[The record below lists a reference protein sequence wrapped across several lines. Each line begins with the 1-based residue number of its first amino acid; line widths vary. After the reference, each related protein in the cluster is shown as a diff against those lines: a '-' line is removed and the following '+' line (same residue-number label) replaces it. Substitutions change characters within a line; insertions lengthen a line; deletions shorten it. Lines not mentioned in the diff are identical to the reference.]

1 MCRDGNSIFRNIKQN
16 AENVENWIGMSLGM
30 HQDIHITER
39 LTRIDDGT

>member
-1 MCRDGNSIFRNIKQN
+1 MYKIEF
-16 AENVENWIGMSLGM
+16 GMSLGM